1 MWVVF
6 ISPIIKKNPIHFNI
20 PKTKPFTFS
29 FILEAVNPDALGV
42 FSVRK
47 PLESLCRYFCITLLL
62 PLLYLVCFY
71 KEEIDSSLI
80 PGSNGAFTIPTQ
92 LIQHQKNKKKF
103 GLCNSNIQPTSELG
117 ETRWCNSTCLLRK
130 GRPRAGPGTWNLSEN
145 SADPCTRTSP
155 LWWGFKNAENTT
167 VAHLC
172 VSVFNIVR
180 YTF

>member
-1 MWVVF
+1 MFCDLVSCTCGITTSYVCARVCLHIVIIEKVVF
-6 ISPIIKKNPIHFNI
+6 LLFHVSCFYFPYNKKNPIHFNI

-80 PGSNGAFTIPTQ
+80 PGGNGAFTIPTQ

-117 ETRWCNSTCLLRK
+117 ETR
-130 GRPRAGPGTWNLSEN
+130 
-145 SADPCTRTSP
+145 
-155 LWWGFKNAENTT
+155 
-167 VAHLC
+167 
-172 VSVFNIVR
+172 
-180 YTF
+180 